1 MKNFIVGI
9 GASAGGLEA
18 LFALLPHL
26 KPNANVSYLIAQHMA
41 HNGHSDLMQKLLSRH
56 AHLEVVLA
64 ESGQKLLPDHIY
76 LIPAGSDG
84 VVIDGFINLQAP
96 KSDHVS
102 TPSVNVLFES
112 IGQVYTTQAVGI
124 VLSGTGSDGV
134 IGCRT
139 IKRNGGMTMAQDPGD
154 TIFNGMPNSAIE
166 AGVIDQILRPQ
177 GLAEAIMQKLPNLVS
192 LQPLKV
198 SQDDLSED
206 EALFLPILKLILKK
220 TQINFVGYRTETLR
234 RRLDTRM
241 QAIQVDGLSAYYDYL
256 LSNEDEIYHIQQL
269 FLVSFSSF
277 FRDAA
282 SFEALEQHL
291 IEVAKNK
298 QSGDSINVWVAGCA
312 SGEEA
317 YSLAIM
323 LSEIKLK
330 IGIALSFKVIDTD
343 LNPIAIAQAREG
355 TYTIKSFKEMPSS
368 LMAKYT
374 VQHGEQFMINDSI
387 KSLCHFELANVF
399 DFNQQGTIDLVS
411 CRNLLIYLSG
421 PLQNQLIAR
430 FYDALVPEGMLFL
443 GQSESLSPSSNGKFR
458 QVSLTHRLFMRRL
471 ALAPRVNY

>member
-1 MKNFIVGI
+1 
-9 GASAGGLEA
+9 
-18 LFALLPHL
+18 
-26 KPNANVSYLIAQHMA
+26 
-41 HNGHSDLMQKLLSRH
+41 
-56 AHLEVVLA
+56 
-64 ESGQKLLPDHIY
+64 
-76 LIPAGSDG
+76 
-84 VVIDGFINLQAP
+84 
-96 KSDHVS
+96 
-102 TPSVNVLFES
+102 
-112 IGQVYTTQAVGI
+112 
-124 VLSGTGSDGV
+124 
-134 IGCRT
+134 
-139 IKRNGGMTMAQDPGD
+139 
-154 TIFNGMPNSAIE
+154 
-166 AGVIDQILRPQ
+166 
-177 GLAEAIMQKLPNLVS
+177 
-192 LQPLKV
+192 
-198 SQDDLSED
+198 
-206 EALFLPILKLILKK
+206 
-220 TQINFVGYRTETLR
+220 
-234 RRLDTRM
+234 M

-330 IGIALSFKVIDTD
+330 IGIALSFKVIATD

-355 TYTIKSFKEMPSS
+355 TYTIKSFKEMSSS

-399 DFNQQGTIDLVS
+399 DFNQQGTIDLVC